1 VLTEFDKPGRAST
14 PEAVARKIRKAVT
27 ARRPAPR
34 YPVGRGARMITS
46 SRDHL
51 PDRFFDQV
59 VSRMYG
65 AR

>member
-1 VLTEFDKPGRAST
+1 
-14 PEAVARKIRKAVT
+14 VARKIVKAAT
-27 ARRPAPR
+27 TRHPAPR
-34 YPVGRGARMITS
+34 YPVGRGARVITG

-51 PDRFFDQV
+51 PDRLFDQV